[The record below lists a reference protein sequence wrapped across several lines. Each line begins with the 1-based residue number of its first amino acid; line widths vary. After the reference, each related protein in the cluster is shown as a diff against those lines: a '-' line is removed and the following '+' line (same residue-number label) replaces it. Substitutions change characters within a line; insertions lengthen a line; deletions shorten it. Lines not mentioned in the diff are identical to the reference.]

1 MLKRKLADLAVGIVA
16 VAAAAVLG
24 LLTAHLH

>member
-1 MLKRKLADLAVGIVA
+1 MLKRKIADLAVGIAA
-16 VAAAAVLG
+16 VAAAALLG